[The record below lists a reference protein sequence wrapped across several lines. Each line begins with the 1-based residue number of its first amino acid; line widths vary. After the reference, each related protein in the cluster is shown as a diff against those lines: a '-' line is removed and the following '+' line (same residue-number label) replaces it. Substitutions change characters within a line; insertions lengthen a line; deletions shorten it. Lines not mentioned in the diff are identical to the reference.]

1 MRRVLI
7 PFLMV
12 AAQALSAAG
21 FDPAK
26 DVALSV
32 AGGALFLRLP
42 DNVHLKARSFKVAL
56 VSRGSLTCAPLPA
69 TSEIDDAGDPILR
82 GTVRLALAG
91 WLSRAGYE
99 VEALRLAAGYTP
111 ADTGPVRQPVRHS
124 AGKVPER
131 CDGVP
136 EVR

>member
-32 AGGALFLRLP
+32 AGGALSLRLP

-82 GTVRLALAG
+82 GTVRLAL
-91 WLSRAGYE
+91 
-99 VEALRLAAGYTP
+99 
-111 ADTGPVRQPVRHS
+111 TGHKLEDPVRLLVTYQPCTE
-124 AGKVPER
+124 GP
-131 CDGVP
+131 DGVCFLP
-136 EVR
+136 VKRTVAAAAEVIPGTN

>member
-91 WLSRAGYE
+91 RKLEDPVRLLVTYQPCTAGPDG
-99 VEALRLAAGYTP
+99 VCFLPIKRTLAA
-111 ADTGPVRQPVRHS
+111 S
-124 AGKVPER
+124 AEEIPGTN
-131 CDGVP
+131 
-136 EVR
+136 